1 MSKLLTLSLV
11 AVLTLSTALP
21 LAISNA
27 AAAGLCNTDHVCD
40 LDNPGD
46 PGNPGE
52 PGNPGD
58 PGDNGKPYV
67 DPNFP
72 EVADNGPRQ
81 LLIACR
87 VKGEP
92 AGLPDDI
99 RFRNIGD
106 ATIPA
111 STRIYWLVKETGAH
125 GFYTVPVDLAVG
137 DETTLAGILPV
148 GLPTTDHCYS
158 KIM

>member
-1 MSKLLTLSLV
+1 MSKLLTLSLI
-11 AVLTLSTALP
+11 AVLAFGTALP
-21 LAISNA
+21 LTASNA
-27 AAAGLCNTDHVCD
+27 MAAGRCNTDHPC
-40 LDNPGD
+40 D
-46 PGNPGE
+46 PGNPGN

-58 PGDNGKPYV
+58 PGGPGKPHK
-67 DPNFP
+67 DPSFF
-72 EVADNGPRQ
+72 EVADDGSKQ

-92 AGLPDDI
+92 ADLPDDI

-111 STRIYWLVKETGAH
+111 STRIYWLVKETGDH
-125 GFYTVPVDLAVG
+125 GFYTVPVDLPVG
-137 DETTLAGILPV
+137 AEITLADILPI
-148 GLPTTDHCYS
+148 GLPTADHCYS